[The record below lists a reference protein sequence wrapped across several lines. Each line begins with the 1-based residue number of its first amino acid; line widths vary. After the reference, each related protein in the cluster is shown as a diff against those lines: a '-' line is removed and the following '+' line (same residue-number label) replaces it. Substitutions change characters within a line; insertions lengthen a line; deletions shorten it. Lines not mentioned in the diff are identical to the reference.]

1 MQGPQRALKKPNFEG
16 PQVGSQTS
24 RTFHMCVYIDGYR
37 PIFDDPSNCSKLPR
51 TDKITL
57 CNLHFLAKY
66 LISLCMFPYLQNGDN
81 ACTYFTLL

>member
-1 MQGPQRALKKPNFEG
+1 
-16 PQVGSQTS
+16 
-24 RTFHMCVYIDGYR
+24 MCVYIDGYR